1 MSDLFNTLM
10 GQVNPEALQDQ
21 TVAKAS
27 FEYKIPEKGTTV
39 GRFIGYIETG
49 KHPKFYQGKEKE
61 HPAAY
66 AKLVFE
72 LLGPKHVTEDDD
84 GNKHGTL
91 YYEDVTIK
99 TDEKAAFRKLFMK
112 MRGGREAIKH
122 MAQMLGEGF
131 IIKIVHNT
139 VGEGDKKKTY
149 ANIKHDGEWLVMP
162 PVKED
167 PLSGE
172 AEIIKVPA
180 YTAAP
185 RLFLWQNPTKEQ
197 WDSIFIDGEY
207 ERKNADGTTETISKN
222 FIQRRIM
229 KARNFEDSPA
239 HELLS
244 GLGEIDL
251 SDDDVIEQEPSKSEP
266 DTSKSEPKDDLAP
279 KTEKPAS
286 EAPVK
291 SEEPKESDKPK
302 DKEPPRTD
310 ADLDDLFADIGIK
323 A

>member
-27 FEYKIPEKGTTV
+27 FEYKIPDAGATV
-39 GRFIGYIETG
+39 ARFIGYVEVGT
-49 KHPKFYQGKEKE
+49 HPEFYQGKEKE

-66 AKLVFE
+66 AKLIFE
-72 LLGPKHVTEDDD
+72 LLGPKHVRTDDN
-84 GNKHGTL
+84 GVKSGTL

-112 MRGGREAIKH
+112 MRGGRDSIKH

-131 IIKIVHNT
+131 VVKVVHNT

-149 ANIKHDGEWLVMP
+149 ANIKHDGEWLVFP
-162 PVKED
+162 PIKED

-172 AEIIKVPA
+172 VEEIKVPPMIS
-180 YTAAP
+180 AP
-185 RLFLWQNPTKEQ
+185 RLFLFASPTKEQ

-207 ERKNADGTTETISKN
+207 ERKNQDGTTSTHSKN

-229 KARNFEDSPA
+229 DAKNFEGSA
-239 HELLS
+239 VEEMLS
-244 GLGEIDL
+244 GLGELDL
-251 SDDDVIEQEPSKSEP
+251 TDDTDKGEP
-266 DTSKSEPKDDLAP
+266 DKQE
-279 KTEKPAS
+279 EKPA
-286 EAPVK
+286 EKAQEPTK
-291 SEEPKESDKPK
+291 ETPKEPAKEEPKEETAKEQTKGEPK
-302 DKEPPRTD
+302 SE
-310 ADLDDLFADIGIK
+310 ADIDDIFGELGINS
-323 A
+323 